1 MNLGSAD
8 SLNFYPYYEHLLR
21 EKRKT
26 RTVRLGDQTSK
37 YRKGTVVGLTCGWT
51 ATHAVVLGNIR
62 IVDVFCVPIRS
73 LKDTDL
79 EGESPDCLSVA
90 AVPYVL
96 SAIYRKIVTDSD
108 HVTVIR
114 WDYVE

>member
-1 MNLGSAD
+1 MNPGPPD
-8 SLNFYPYYEHLLR
+8 NLNFYPYYEQLLR

-37 YRKGTVVGLTCGWT
+37 YRKGTMADLTCGWNPT
-51 ATHAVVLGNIR
+51 DSMMLGQIR
-62 IVDVFCVPIRS
+62 ITDVFCVPIKS
-73 LKDTDL
+73 LKDVDL

-90 AVPYVL
+90 AVPFVL
-96 SAIYRKIVTDSD
+96 SAIYRKIVTQSD
-108 HVTVIR
+108 LVTVIR